1 MWSYTCSYVV
11 QSDTQCSS
19 TALHGSLLGS
29 FFGGVFSVWFE
40 GLDDGL
46 KWKELG
52 EELRYFGMFS
62 VF

>member
-1 MWSYTCSYVV
+1 MD
-11 QSDTQCSS
+11 SDTQCSS
-19 TALHGSLLGS
+19 TALHGSLSGS
-29 FFGGVFSVWFE
+29 FFGGFFSVWFE

-46 KWKELG
+46 QWKELG